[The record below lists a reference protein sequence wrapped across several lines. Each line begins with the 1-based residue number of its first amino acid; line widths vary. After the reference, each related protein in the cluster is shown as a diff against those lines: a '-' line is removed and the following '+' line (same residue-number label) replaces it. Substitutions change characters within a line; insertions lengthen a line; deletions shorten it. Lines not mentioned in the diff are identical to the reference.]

1 MDNEVTKAD
10 PDGTDKTPPAG
21 PTMWDERY
29 AAPGFL
35 FGTAPSEF
43 LKEHSDY
50 LVPGAAALAV
60 ADGEGRNSVFLA
72 ACGLQVTAM
81 DASPVA
87 VEKARALA
95 AEQGVSVD
103 FHVADILQWDWIP
116 DAYDLVAGIF
126 IQFSPPGERE
136 AVFQGMKKALKPGG
150 TLLLH
155 GYRPEQIEYGTG
167 GPPHAGNMY
176 TEELLRAAFGDMEI
190 LRLAAYDRVVD
201 EGRGHSG
208 MSALIDLVA
217 RKPH

>member
-1 MDNEVTKAD
+1 MAQDDIKAD
-10 PDGTDKTPPAG
+10 TGGSGHTQPVRPS
-21 PTMWDERY
+21 MWDERY
-29 AAPGFL
+29 GAPGYL
-35 FGTAPSEF
+35 FGTAPSQF
-43 LKEHSDY
+43 LNDHRDC
-50 LVPGAAALAV
+50 LVPGAQTLAL

-95 AEQGVSVD
+95 TEQGVSVD
-103 FHVADILQWDWIP
+103 FHVADILDWDWIP
-116 DAYDLVAGIF
+116 NVYDLVAGIF
-126 IQFSPPGERE
+126 IQFSPPDDRK
-136 AVFQGMKKALKPGG
+136 AVFEGIKKTLKPGG

-167 GPPHAGNMY
+167 GPPHAENMY
-176 TEELLRAAFGDMEI
+176 SEDLLRTAFSDMEI
-190 LRLAAYDRVVD
+190 LTLAAYDRVVD

-217 RKPH
+217 RKPL